1 MNSSNGRPI
10 VCPIPNSDMYEV
22 ATPYEIL
29 GKRIPAGYR
38 FDGASVPR
46 LCWTALGL
54 PPHHPRVMRAA
65 LYHDHD
71 YSRSANDGAAQD
83 EQFRRLLVADGVKP
97 HRARL
102 MYWAVRAWRR

>member
-1 MNSSNGRPI
+1 
-10 VCPIPNSDMYEV
+10 MYEV
-22 ATPYEIL
+22 ATPYEIQ

-102 MYWAVRAWRR
+102 MYWAVKAWRR